1 MAKELDPS
9 LFGEGSWSASRTI
22 EKPKVSLEHL
32 ENKIVDLRLQLREIK
47 EEMHRWVMDTDDFK
61 KATTTRLEQ
70 LHQRMNQV
78 EQVQNRV
85 SDEVVMKVSQLHHK
99 IGDRGQYDRKVQD
112 LVDRHHAVLRSAEMR
127 MSQLQ
132 KIIDEKE
139 ASVVSAQVSLNE
151 AKMEIARLK
160 RL

>member
-22 EKPKVSLEHL
+22 EKPKVSLDHL

-47 EEMHRWVMDTDDFK
+47 EELGRWIAESDEFK
-61 KATTTRLEQ
+61 KSTQSQ
-70 LHQRMNQV
+70 LQQVVQRMNRV
-78 EQVQNRV
+78 EEVQNRV
-85 SDEVVMKVSQLHHK
+85 SDEVVLKVSQLHHK

-112 LVDRHHAVLRSAEMR
+112 LIDRHHAVLRSAEMR
-127 MSQLQ
+127 MAQLQ

-139 ASVVSAQVSLNE
+139 AAVVSAQVSLNE
-151 AKMEIARLK
+151 AKMEISRLK

>member
-22 EKPKVSLEHL
+22 EKPKVSVEHL

-47 EEMHRWVMDTDDFK
+47 EELGRWAGETEDFK
-61 KATTTRLEQ
+61 KSTQTRMEQ
-70 LHQRMNQV
+70 LNSRLSRV
-78 EQVQNRV
+78 EEVQNRV

-112 LVDRHHAVLRSAEMR
+112 LVDRHQAVLRQAEMR
-127 MSQLQ
+127 LNQLQ
-132 KIIDEKE
+132 KIVEEKE
-139 ASVVSAQVSLNE
+139 AQILSAQVALNE
-151 AKMEIARLK
+151 TKIELTRLK